1 MFAPP
6 VQLLWNP
13 PAGTVIRVNTGLY
26 SHVGLLGDRFI
37 NGERS
42 VLSFSAEAKGFV
54 EEPFSAF
61 SGGRPVVCD
70 GYLGD
75 LPPEGVMWRARQK
88 AGQPYS
94 WLDFNCEHFVRYA
107 HGVPMESPQLQQVG
121 AIVGI
126 LGLAFFALKAT
137 RA

>member
-1 MFAPP
+1 MFTPP
-6 VQLLWNP
+6 VQLPWNP
-13 PAGTVIRVNTGLY
+13 PAGTVIRVNTGGY
-26 SHVGLLGDRFI
+26 RHVGLLGDRFM

-54 EEPFSAF
+54 EEPFSVF

-70 GYLGD
+70 GYLGE
-75 LPPEGVMWRARQK
+75 LPSWVVMQRARER
-88 AGQPYS
+88 ADQPYS
-94 WLDFNCEHFVRYA
+94 LFNFNCEHFVRYA

-121 AIVGI
+121 AVLGL
-126 LGLAFFALKAT
+126 LGLAFLVFRGA